1 MREVKRWVCG
11 GSKSWWGASPERGKN
26 GGDVLGC
33 SIMPIEQA
41 VCQLKK
47 INKKKIK
54 NQFKQK
60 TLEQD
65 REVYLY
71 LNTC

>member
-1 MREVKRWVCG
+1 
-11 GSKSWWGASPERGKN
+11 
-26 GGDVLGC
+26 
-33 SIMPIEQA
+33 MPIEQA